1 MVLVGPLVPGG
12 LVPWLSPGSV
22 TRMGLLPL
30 GMGCTVGNVDWRPA
44 LVVVRA
50 EEAGMR
56 MTVRVVLGAVTAVLG
71 TLLLVGIA
79 AGPALAAS
87 GPVVGSG
94 LVVASG
100 PAGAAAAPYGVVG
113 GWHLAAAAP
122 TTTAAPATGTNYNQ
136 GQQAANSALAKRK
149 LIMAGICVVLLVIV
163 YFGHRAKYKHILRVK
178 NLQNA
183 KS

>member
-1 MVLVGPLVPGG
+1 
-12 LVPWLSPGSV
+12 
-22 TRMGLLPL
+22 
-30 GMGCTVGNVDWRPA
+30 VDWRPES
-44 LVVVRA
+44 VVVCA
-50 EEAGMR
+50 EEAAMR

-79 AGPALAAS
+79 AGPAFAAS
-87 GPVVGSG
+87 GPVAGSG

-100 PAGAAAAPYGVVG
+100 SVAAAAAPYQVVG
-113 GWHLAAAAP
+113 VRHLAAAAP
-122 TTTAAPATGTNYNQ
+122 TTAAPASGTNYNQ